1 MENNKKIY
9 KNTLFLTF
17 RMMFSILISFF
28 STRLILSA
36 LGIEDFGIFN
46 VVGGVVAFFAFFT
59 NAMTSS
65 SQRHLSYE
73 MGRGSIES
81 VNDVFNASL
90 RIHIV
95 MCFIVFIISE
105 TIVLYFLKSEL
116 KIPSDRYYAAIWV
129 FQAVVFILILDILS
143 VPFQAMIN
151 AKEDMHVVATRGIVE
166 SLLKLFVALIIFYTT
181 FFDKLIL
188 YSFLMFLLYFFL
200 NISYFFYCKKTYKE
214 TSIKKG
220 KIDKVLYKELTGFAG
235 WTLFGIFGGICRT
248 QGISILLNIFFGPVM
263 NAANGIANQI
273 STQFQSLAD
282 TILKPFAPQIVQS
295 YGKKDYERTREL
307 TVLSSRY
314 SNYVALLVCLPIFF
328 KLKFILDF
336 WLHTYPVETII
347 IARLVIVNLI
357 LSLLTNPL
365 ITVVQATGRIRNYQI
380 IIGTMF
386 MLNIPIAYTL
396 LKYNYPFYSIFISLI
411 FITILTNVVKL
422 LFVKKM
428 INLSILFWLKKVLLK
443 PIIIVS
449 LSTSFYF
456 IWNNII
462 FDHYDSMIYN
472 FISLLYM
479 GFSIIAL
486 IIFIG
491 LNKNEF
497 TKLKNLIIERF

>member
-17 RMMFSILISFF
+17 RMLFSVIISFF

-36 LGIEDFGIFN
+36 LGVEDFGIYN
-46 VVGGVVAFFAFFT
+46 VVGGIVAFFAFFT

-90 RIHIV
+90 RIHAIMCIIV
-95 MCFIVFIISE
+95 LIISE
-105 TIVLYFLKSEL
+105 TIVLYFLKNEL
-116 KIPSDRYYAAIWV
+116 KIPPDRDYAAVWV

-151 AKEDMHVVATRGIVE
+151 AKEDMHVVATRGIAE
-166 SLLKLFVALIIFYTT
+166 SLLKLFVALIISYTA

-188 YSFLMFLLYFFL
+188 YSVLMVLLYFFL

-214 TSIKKG
+214 IIIKRG
-220 KIDKVLYKELTGFAG
+220 QIDKTLYKELTGFAG

-295 YGKKDYERTREL
+295 YGKMDFERTQQL
-307 TVLSSRY
+307 TILSSRY
-314 SNYVALLVCLPIFF
+314 SNYVALLVCVPIFF

-336 WLHTYPVETII
+336 WLHTYPNATII

-357 LSLLTNPL
+357 ISLLTNPL
-365 ITVVQATGRIRNYQI
+365 ITVVQATGKIRNYQI

-386 MLNIPIAYTL
+386 MMNVPIAYVL
-396 LKYNYPFYSIFISLI
+396 LKCNYPFYFIFISLI
-411 FITILTNVVKL
+411 FITILTNGVKL

-428 INLSILFWLKKVLLK
+428 INLSIFFWLKNVLLK
-443 PIIIVS
+443 PVIIII
-449 LSTSFYF
+449 LTTTFYF
-456 IWNNII
+456 VWNKII
-462 FDHYDSMIYN
+462 FDN
-472 FISLLYM
+472 FNSLVFNLISLL
-479 GFSIIAL
+479 F
-486 IIFIG
+486 IIFSVLLFIIVIG
-491 LNKNEF
+491 LNKNERN
-497 TKLKNLIIERF
+497 KIKNLLINRF